1 MLFHELLPRISA
13 LPLERVVLADRLP
26 HGNVENEEFP
36 VRSIHPETGGGTIQ
50 TETGGNDPSGP
61 EVHAGRERCPK
72 GRGGFEV
79 TTFAVYSVDKVRQ
92 RKVQVGTV
100 VERRRTDR
108 GNNLS
113 GLLKLAVSRFK
124 ASPGQKIQIEFG
136 GFLVEL

>member
-1 MLFHELLPRISA
+1 MS
-13 LPLERVVLADRLP
+13 ER
-26 HGNVENEEFP
+26 
-36 VRSIHPETGGGTIQ
+36 T
-50 TETGGNDPSGP
+50 
-61 EVHAGRERCPK
+61 
-72 GRGGFEV
+72 RGCEV

-124 ASPGQKIQIEFG
+124 ESPGQKIQIEFG